1 VAADSNSENAPGTPI
16 VRHLDCVCDGS
27 EMLALGLWRR
37 AAACEFKHGNLQG
50 LIMASTVRRITIRS
64 QPLIAVRD
72 VRASSRWYQQLLGFD
87 SLPEHSHR
95 DVYDRMHSEGQ
106 LVLQLH
112 AWDAEDHPNLV
123 NADAAP
129 VGHGVV
135 LWFEVDD
142 FDAVVE
148 QARALGAEIIEEPHV
163 NPAPGHREMWLRD
176 PDGYVVV
183 VASPDGESG
192 A

>member
-1 VAADSNSENAPGTPI
+1 
-16 VRHLDCVCDGS
+16 
-27 EMLALGLWRR
+27 
-37 AAACEFKHGNLQG
+37 
-50 LIMASTVRRITIRS
+50 MASTVQRTTIRS

-87 SLPEHSHR
+87 SLPE
-95 DVYDRMHSEGQ
+95 
-106 LVLQLH
+106 LALQLH
-112 AWDAEDHPNLV
+112 AWDVHDHANLV

-148 QARALGAEIIEEPHV
+148 QARALKAEIIEEPHV

>member
-1 VAADSNSENAPGTPI
+1 MESTPQ
-16 VRHLDCVCDGS
+16 R
-27 EMLALGLWRR
+27 
-37 AAACEFKHGNLQG
+37 
-50 LIMASTVRRITIRS
+50 TTIRS

-87 SLPEHSHR
+87 ALPEHSHR
-95 DVYDRMHSEGQ
+95 DFYDRMLNAGQ

-112 AWDAEDHPNLV
+112 AWDEDDHPNLV

-135 LWFEVDD
+135 LWFEVDN
-142 FDAVVE
+142 FDEVVK
-148 QARALGAEIIEEPHV
+148 QARALNAQIVLEPHI
-163 NPAPGHREMWLRD
+163 NPRPAHREVWLRD

-183 VASPDGESG
+183 VASPDGESSS
-192 A
+192 